1 MKKTALT
8 LYKLHGS
15 IKSSEEG
22 SSANLKK
29 EDTSATYIKE
39 LVAFSDHKIIILEQ
53 SWNREMDKVSINFL
67 VQQSRSW

>member
-1 MKKTALT
+1 MKNTALT

-29 EDTSATYIKE
+29 EDTSTTYQRIGWFFRSQNKNIG
-39 LVAFSDHKIIILEQ
+39 LILEQ
-53 SWNREMDKVSINFL
+53 GDG
-67 VQQSRSW
+67 

>member
-1 MKKTALT
+1 MKNTALT

-39 LVAFSDHKIIILEQ
+39 LVGFSDHKIKIL
-53 SWNREMDKVSINFL
+53 D
-67 VQQSRSW
+67 